1 MRSGFKISCSGA
13 ATMGGLALVVLGATA
28 PTASEKAVCHAWL
41 ERNFGAPPAAAA
53 VPSPGAGRALSTPPF
68 SFIFDGR
75 TSGELL
81 PKWTFAESTE
91 RLDADRTRRTL
102 TWADPE
108 TKLEARA
115 VLVEYG
121 DFPTAEWTVYFR
133 NRGVK
138 DAPLLENI
146 LALDAVF
153 ERGPAGEFALHHA
166 AGSLARED
174 DFEPRV
180 TPLGPNT
187 LTTLSGE
194 KGRPTGGALSI
205 VNLEEPG
212 GHGTIIGVGWPG
224 QWAARFTRDGGRALR
239 VTIGQE
245 LACLKL
251 RPGEEVR
258 TPLVVLQFWTG
269 GDRTR
274 AQNIWRRWMVA
285 HNMPAPRGR
294 PVTPQFGAC
303 FGAARPSA
311 AEEIAELDAYL
322 ADGAVLDHWIID
334 AGWYPM
340 KDAEWWRVGTWDVDA
355 ARFPKGLREVADR
368 AHAKGLDFIVW
379 FEPERVSPGTRLD
392 REHPDWILKAEGASG
407 LLDLGNPAA
416 RAWAIATLDRWLTE
430 QGVDHLRVDFNMDPL
445 PHWRAADRPDRR
457 GIAEN
462 FYVQGFLAF
471 WDELLRRHPG
481 MYIDTCASGG
491 RRLDLETLR
500 RSVPLL
506 RSDYPLSDFTIGTA
520 IGQQAQTA
528 GLSSWIPYHG
538 TGAPSSD
545 MYTMRSAYCPA
556 YRIGYNALD
565 PKRNRV
571 LFLRGAAESRRLIPY
586 WLSDYYLLTPFGREK
601 SAWLAW
607 QFDAPGKGGGFVQAF
622 RRDAS
627 ASDTATLR
635 LRGLEAA
642 ATYRITDMD
651 SGAERRASGRSL
663 ANDGLVVRITTRPGS
678 ALVVYEKAD

>member
-1 MRSGFKISCSGA
+1 MRIGVKIPCSFA
-13 ATMGGLALVVLGATA
+13 AALAGLALAASGATA
-28 PTASEKAVCHAWL
+28 PTASEKALCRAWL
-41 ERNFGAPPAAAA
+41 ERNFGASPAAVGVPPSGANRA
-53 VPSPGAGRALSTPPF
+53 VSMLPF
-68 SFIFDGR
+68 SFVLDGR
-75 TSGELL
+75 SSGELL
-81 PKWTFAESTE
+81 PRWMFAESTE
-91 RLDADRTRRTL
+91 RLDAVRTRRTL

-115 VLVEYG
+115 VLVEYD

-133 NRGVK
+133 NRGAK
-138 DAPLLENI
+138 ETPLLENI

-153 ERGPAGEFALHHA
+153 ERGPAGEFRLHHA

-174 DFEPRV
+174 DFEPRL
-180 TPLGPNT
+180 TLLGPNASAV
-187 LTTLSGE
+187 LAGD
-194 KGRPTGGALSI
+194 KGRPTGGALSCFS
-205 VNLEEPG
+205 LEEPG
-212 GHGTIIGVGWPG
+212 GRGTIIGVGWPG
-224 QWAARFTRDGGRALR
+224 QWAAKFTRDGGRALR
-239 VTIGQE
+239 ATIGQE
-245 LACLKL
+245 LTRLKL

-258 TPLVVLQFWTG
+258 APLVVLQFWAG
-269 GDRTR
+269 GDPVR

-285 HNMPAPRGR
+285 HNMPAPGGR
-294 PVTPQFGAC
+294 PVAPQFGAC
-303 FGAARPSA
+303 FGAGRPSA

-340 KDAEWWRVGTWDVDA
+340 KDAEWWTVGTWDVDA

-368 AHAKGLDFIVW
+368 AHAKGMDFIVW
-379 FEPERVSPGTRLD
+379 FEPERVSKGTRLD
-392 REHPDWILKAEGASG
+392 LEHPDWILRADGASG
-407 LLDLGNPAA
+407 LLNLGNPAA
-416 RAWAIATLDRWLTE
+416 RAWAIETLDRWLTD
-430 QGVDHLRVDFNMDPL
+430 QGIDHLRTDFNMDPL
-445 PHWRAADRPDRR
+445 PNWRTADRPDRQ
-457 GIAEN
+457 GTAEN

-565 PKRNRV
+565 PKRNKA
-571 LFLRGAAESRRLIPY
+571 LFLRGAAESRKLIPY

-601 SAWLAW
+601 RAWLAW
-607 QFDAPGKGGGFVQAF
+607 QFDAPEKGGGFVQAF

-627 ASDTATLR
+627 ASDTETLR

-642 ATYRITDMD
+642 ATYRVIDLD

-663 ANDGLVVRITTRPGS
+663 ANEGLAVRIATRPGS
-678 ALVVYEKAD
+678 ALFIYEKAD